1 MITKTY
7 TERIGYCA
15 VDSGTILITDPSYVS
30 DFVDNKMGEAG
41 VGHYSWA
48 GACATTLTQER
59 AGQLGFI
66 RTGGE
71 GAGIVSSTGYG
82 DGFYP
87 VYAHYVEDD
96 NWGKRVARLEII
108 FIDEDEVN

>member
-1 MITKTY
+1 MTTKTY

-15 VDSGTILITDPSYVS
+15 VDSGQILITDPSYVT
-30 DFVDNKMGEAG
+30 DFVNNKMGDEG
-41 VGHYSWA
+41 KGHYSWA
-48 GACATTLTQER
+48 GACATTLTEER

-66 RTGGE
+66 NTGGE

-96 NWGKRVARLEII
+96 TWGKRVARLEII
-108 FIDEDEVN
+108 FIDEDEAN